1 MDDDTLADLAKRVG
15 EGLLRNGRMVA
26 CAESCT
32 GGWIAKVLTDVAGS
46 SAWLERGFVVYSN
59 QAKQEMLGV
68 LPETLAAH
76 GAVSEPVALEMARGA
91 LARSRAQMT
100 VAVTGIAGPGGGS
113 PEKPVGTV
121 WLAWA
126 TAHGGA
132 DARRVQ
138 LSGGRAAVRQQTV
151 RLALEGLLERLS

>member
-1 MDDDTLADLAKRVG
+1 MDDDTLDHLAAQVG
-15 EGLLRNGRMVA
+15 EALLRHGRMLA

-46 SAWLERGFVVYSN
+46 SAWLDRGFVAYSN
-59 QAKQEMLGV
+59 QAKQEMLRV

-76 GAVSEPVALEMARGA
+76 GAVSKPVALEMARGA
-91 LARSRAQMT
+91 LVRSRAQMT

-126 TAHGGA
+126 TADGTA

-138 LSGGRAAVRQQTV
+138 LPGGRAAVRRQTV
-151 RLALEGLLERLS
+151 RLALEGLLERLA

>member
-1 MDDDTLADLAKRVG
+1 MDDDTLGDLAGQVG
-15 EGLLRNGRMVA
+15 ERLLRNGRMLA

-126 TAHGGA
+126 TAHGLA
-132 DARRVQ
+132 EARLVQ
-138 LSGGRAAVRQQTV
+138 LAGDRDAVRRQTV
-151 RLALEGLLERLS
+151 RLALEGLLERLP